1 MNLIKIT
8 GFDFLASQNSNQE
21 NLKMTIEKDW
31 DTCDHQ
37 FHLEST
43 EEERYFVFVHQT
55 AQQKRLTDMYGG
67 KLKFTS

>member
-1 MNLIKIT
+1 
-8 GFDFLASQNSNQE
+8 
-21 NLKMTIEKDW
+21 MTIEKDW

-67 KLKFTS
+67 KLKFPS